1 MQGDEHLANY
11 PVVFIH
17 LCWIIAAVYHTV
29 FSPSFAAN
37 LNSVLYSVCHC
48 GTGSYVTGTTELL
61 LSYFFLPKYDYV
73 FFSVPLTPCCQ
84 GKNTDL
90 TPQSFRTEIR
100 QRFCDF
106 TVFRFNYVAFSIS
119 SWILLV
125 PRNIADDLWPHPS
138 WVQQTFFNL
147 ILRLSSIPTQTQ
159 ESCRVK
165 VRCFLSLHVKKLLQI
180 LPQLLKIGTL

>member
-1 MQGDEHLANY
+1 MNTFSCTSDQIVWVISSELLGDVQGSCSCFSEESKKTCRLANRQ
-11 PVVFIH
+11 PLGEEKLNCTDKTH
-17 LCWIIAAVYHTV
+17 CLCREMSTQQTTQWYSSICAGSWQLFTV
-29 FSPSFAAN
+29 LSFP
-37 LNSVLYSVCHC
+37 LLLLQTSIQCYIQ
-48 GTGSYVTGTTELL
+48 YVTVLL
-61 LSYFFLPKYDYV
+61 FLPKYDCV

-125 PRNIADDLWPHPS
+125 PRNIADDL
-138 WVQQTFFNL
+138 
-147 ILRLSSIPTQTQ
+147 
-159 ESCRVK
+159 
-165 VRCFLSLHVKKLLQI
+165 
-180 LPQLLKIGTL
+180 